1 MFLDIINEQL
11 MTRAIFSEALLVAPL
26 QGVLHITGFVMT
38 MGAND
43 FKFFLM
49 SHIIDTLIVVV
60 NRTYIGPLVE
70 RIELWT

>member
-1 MFLDIINEQL
+1 
-11 MTRAIFSEALLVAPL
+11 
-26 QGVLHITGFVMT
+26 MT

-49 SHIIDTLIVVV
+49 SYMIDTLIVVI

-70 RIELWT
+70 RIELLTQVTFIKLAKKYKWFRN

>member
-1 MFLDIINEQL
+1 
-11 MTRAIFSEALLVAPL
+11 MTE
-26 QGVLHITGFVMT
+26 FVMT

-49 SHIIDTLIVVV
+49 SYMIDTLIVVI

-70 RIELWT
+70 RIELFTQVTFIKLAKKYKWFRV